1 MAYYIVSLKI
11 TRNECRELS
20 TDVVY
25 SQHYDEHWDMD
36 DKKFGPFEA
45 PILCKVELEETNVCC
60 RGNVKKYSVLV
71 GCEEVDNDF
80 GKFYTLGK
88 TLILNY
94 LGDKVASLYFKT
106 ISE

>member
-11 TRNECRELS
+11 TKNECRELA
-20 TDVVY
+20 TNAVY
-25 SQHYDEHWDMD
+25 SQHYDEHWNMD

-45 PILCKVELEETNVCC
+45 PILCKVELEETKNY
-60 RGNVKKYSVLV
+60 GAGSVKKYSVLV

-80 GKFYTLGK
+80 GKFYALGK

-94 LGDKVASLYFKT
+94 LGDKVASLYF
-106 ISE
+106 EN

>member
-11 TRNECRELS
+11 TKNECREFA
-20 TDVVY
+20 TDAVY
-25 SQHYDEHWDMD
+25 SQHYDEHWNMD

-45 PILCKVELEETNVCC
+45 PILCKVESKEINNFYRENSME
-60 RGNVKKYSVLV
+60 YSVLV

-94 LGDKVASLYFKT
+94 LGDKAASLYF
-106 ISE
+106 EN